1 MIIQR
6 TKSLIKA
13 VLPWSAVSYRRLR
26 VFWWRLDLWTPSLQD
41 TFTDIYHENFWAD
54 PESVSGRGSTLARTE
69 VIRQELP
76 NVLESVGA
84 KSLLDA
90 PCGDF
95 NWMRYVDL
103 GEIEYL
109 GADVVP
115 ELITRNRQRFERD
128 GRSFLVLDVTSD
140 PLPEVDVILCR
151 DCLMH
156 LSSKHVHAAI
166 ANFKRSNSRYLL
178 ATSHAG
184 VSENREI
191 RSGDR
196 RSVNLQL
203 PPFNFP
209 PPIELITE
217 DAELGK
223 QLGLWSLATL

>member
-13 VLPWSAVSYRRLR
+13 VFPWSALSYRRLR

-41 TFTDIYHENFWAD
+41 TFTDIYQENFWAD

-103 GEIEYL
+103 GEIEYI

-115 ELITRNRQRFERD
+115 ELITRNRQTFERD
-128 GRSFLVLDVTSD
+128 GRSFFVLDVTSD
-140 PLPEVDVILCR
+140 PLPEVDVIMCR

-156 LSSKHVHAAI
+156 
-166 ANFKRSNSRYLL
+166 
-178 ATSHAG
+178 
-184 VSENREI
+184 
-191 RSGDR
+191 
-196 RSVNLQL
+196 
-203 PPFNFP
+203 
-209 PPIELITE
+209 
-217 DAELGK
+217 
-223 QLGLWSLATL
+223 

>member
-1 MIIQR
+1 
-6 TKSLIKA
+6 
-13 VLPWSAVSYRRLR
+13 
-26 VFWWRLDLWTPSLQD
+26 
-41 TFTDIYHENFWAD
+41 
-54 PESVSGRGSTLARTE
+54 
-69 VIRQELP
+69 
-76 NVLESVGA
+76 
-84 KSLLDA
+84 
-90 PCGDF
+90 
-95 NWMRYVDL
+95 
-103 GEIEYL
+103 
-109 GADVVP
+109 
-115 ELITRNRQRFERD
+115 
-128 GRSFLVLDVTSD
+128 
-140 PLPEVDVILCR
+140 
-151 DCLMH
+151 MH